1 MELEI
6 KGLADGLDTFKKE
19 AKAAIE
25 TAELE
30 AKTAK
35 EVSVKLG
42 EDLTEVK
49 SRLDAHEMNA
59 KVAREKAA
67 KPSFGEAFAKSVEEN
82 FEAISKVKKGQPFKM
97 ELKTVGNMLLS
108 SNLTGDS
115 VASYSTRQAILPSQK
130 INFRDLI
137 PTAQSA
143 TGLYVQYKE
152 TVGEGAIAAQT
163 EGSSKGQIDFD
174 FAEVKIVNDYV
185 AGFATYSKQMMKSLP
200 WIQGTLPRLLMR
212 SFYEAENSIFF
223 TAVSGAATGSTT
235 TAETDDVKQL
245 IDYIAN
251 QRTAKFAASFGLIS
265 HKQLARLNKLTY
277 VNGYYSGSGGVV
289 TAPDGTMTISGMPV
303 IPVDWV
309 TDDKVLIIDR
319 DYLERVEVESL
330 NITFSEEE
338 GNNFTKNLI
347 TARIECYEDINLM
360 LPTSSIYADLG
371 NLT

>member
-6 KGLADGLDTFKKE
+6 KQISEGLDTFKKE
-19 AKAAIE
+19 AKADIE
-25 TAELE
+25 KAQLE
-30 AKTAK
+30 AKEAK
-35 EVSVKLG
+35 EVNVKLG
-42 EDLTEVK
+42 EDLTELK
-49 SRLDAHEMNA
+49 SRLDQSEMRSKLIA
-59 KVAREKAA
+59 EKAA
-67 KPSFGEAFAKSVEEN
+67 KPTFGEAYAKAVEEN
-82 FEAISKVKKGQPFKM
+82 FEAIQKVKKGQPFKM

-115 VASYSTRQAILPSQK
+115 VATYSTRQAILPSQK

-137 PTAQSA
+137 PTTPSA

-152 TVGEGAIAAQT
+152 TAGEGAIAAQT

-174 FAEVKIVNDYV
+174 FAEVKVVNDYI

-200 WIQGTLPRLLMR
+200 WVQNTLPRLLMR

-251 QRTAKFAASFGLIS
+251 QRTAKFAASFGVIS

-360 LPTSSIYADLG
+360 LPTSAIYADLG